1 MEYEYKTYIQKQ
13 LTILEKLVY
22 LLFKKYTCKI
32 YKIGNQRSFEFIY
45 NSETTHELKEKN
57 KKCDNHTLKRR
68 KSKWKNGL
76 A

>member
-22 LLFKKYTCKI
+22 LFFKKYTYKI

-45 NSETTHELKEKN
+45 NSETTHELREN
-57 KKCDNHTLKRR
+57 KIATRHTFIRR
-68 KSKWKNGL
+68 QL
-76 A
+76 